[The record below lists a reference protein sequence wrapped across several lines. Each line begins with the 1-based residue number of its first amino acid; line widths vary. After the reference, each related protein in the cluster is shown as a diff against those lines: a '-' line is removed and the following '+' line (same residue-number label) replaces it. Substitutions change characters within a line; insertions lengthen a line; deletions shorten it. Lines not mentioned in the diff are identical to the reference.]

1 MMKKALTLVLAGV
14 TALSLTACGGGAS
27 ASATTAAP
35 AAGGET
41 KAGEAK
47 APEKDVKTTTLKLA
61 FNQSEKHPQYLA
73 LSEMSDAFYE
83 ATGGAYR
90 IEISPN
96 ELLGSQKDAFELV
109 QSGTIQMAMVANS
122 IVENVNPDFAVL
134 GLPYAYDSVEHQKKV
149 FTSGALDDI
158 FASTEAN
165 NFSVMAA
172 FTAGARCIYTD
183 KPVQTPADLKGYKI
197 RVMESQ
203 TCIAMLDAMGG
214 VGTHHAAVLSTPGCG
229 AGADTADVQC
239 PLFHSFYSS
248 AILPL
253 LFPFLREQLFSCF
266 RPRSIYRVCQQIA
279 DNGMIRFPPLIDV
292 LQRMFL
298 LQQAFE
304 LVSVHK
310 CTVQPGGQFAFHR
323 QFIGAVHNGLCP
335 LGKQSASVFLQFRIH
350 LLLQALQQRD
360 AHRSSPPRFF
370 SFRICAGSC
379 DRSRGMDSSVSTYS
393 LMIPSA
399 L

>member
-27 ASATTAAP
+27 ASATTAPAP

-41 KAGEAK
+41 KDDEAK

-172 FTAGARCIYTD
+172 LSAGGR
-183 KPVQTPADLKGYKI
+183 G
-197 RVMESQ
+197 
-203 TCIAMLDAMGG
+203 
-214 VGTHHAAVLSTPGCG
+214 LS
-229 AGADTADVQC
+229 
-239 PLFHSFYSS
+239 
-248 AILPL
+248 
-253 LFPFLREQLFSCF
+253 
-266 RPRSIYRVCQQIA
+266 
-279 DNGMIRFPPLIDV
+279 
-292 LQRMFL
+292 
-298 LQQAFE
+298 
-304 LVSVHK
+304 
-310 CTVQPGGQFAFHR
+310 
-323 QFIGAVHNGLCP
+323 
-335 LGKQSASVFLQFRIH
+335 
-350 LLLQALQQRD
+350 
-360 AHRSSPPRFF
+360 
-370 SFRICAGSC
+370 
-379 DRSRGMDSSVSTYS
+379 
-393 LMIPSA
+393 
-399 L
+399 

>member
-1 MMKKALTLVLAGV
+1 MMKKALTLILAGAA
-14 TALSLTACGGGAS
+14 ALSLTACSGGAS
-27 ASATTAAP
+27 PSAATATAP
-35 AAGGET
+35 AA
-41 KAGEAK
+41 AGESKADASEAAK
-47 APEKDVKTTTLKLA
+47 KDAKTTTLKLA

-83 ATGGAYR
+83 KTGGAYR

-214 VGTHHAAVLSTPGCG
+214 VGTPMAQGEVYTAIQQGVINGGENNEITY
-229 AGADTADVQC
+229 ADLKHYEVA
-239 PLFHSFYSS
+239 PY
-248 AILPL
+248 
-253 LFPFLREQLFSCF
+253 FSYT
-266 RPRSIYRVCQQIA
+266 R
-279 DNGMIRFPPLIDV
+279 
-292 LQRMFL
+292 
-298 LQQAFE
+298 
-304 LVSVHK
+304 H
-310 CTVQPGGQFAFHR
+310 
-323 QFIGAVHNGLCP
+323 
-335 LGKQSASVFLQFRIH
+335 
-350 LLLQALQQRD
+350 
-360 AHRSSPPRFF
+360 
-370 SFRICAGSC
+370 
-379 DRSRGMDSSVSTYS
+379 
-393 LMIPSA
+393 LMIPDLLVMNTAA
-399 L
+399 LKGMSEEDQQTLKDLCKEYTEREFQLWDENLEGAKKTAEEAGAQFIDVDITPFQEACQSVIDNVTSKSEGAKTLYEEIRSLAN